1 MKKTLFIILVFTLL
15 FTLSGC
21 THEHEYTEEVVA
33 PTCTESGYTIFTCE
47 CGQTHNGLEVD
58 ALGHSF
64 SEWTI
69 TKEATFEE
77 KGSKERECSVC
88 KEKEVE
94 EIPVN
99 NNGITITIKYEDKEE
114 NIKIEKGTIVGKE
127 MVSLL
132 DQVQIEG
139 LYYDDNY
146 SNKYENEQL
155 FENTTLYLKIKE
167 IVITYIFEYKKGSIK
182 LESGTIFDISLIKQ
196 NIDEYDVEGIYWD
209 KEYTN
214 KYTNEKLYDDAELYL
229 KRIVREYTFDTL
241 TKEQEETIKADY
253 QKKYLSSH
261 KDATLEDVKI
271 MYYVG
276 TYNGCVIAMYTHTW
290 HSNFD
295 FPFSEEITDGYGIGY
310 NIDNCLL
317 VWKDNQFMR
326 LKEAYEKG
334 YIDFDDFLDL
344 KYRYKYFRLNRRT
357 ILLLFIL
364 KNSSGEELCSKGD

>member
-1 MKKTLFIILVFTLL
+1 MKKAIFIILVFTLL

-21 THEHEYTEEVVA
+21 THEHEYTEEVIA

-64 SEWTI
+64 SEWII

-261 KDATLEDVKI
+261 KDATPEDVKI

-310 NIDNCLL
+310 NIDNYLL

-344 KYRYKYFRLNRRT
+344 KYRYKYL
-357 ILLLFIL
+357 
-364 KNSSGEELCSKGD
+364 EEKRAYYENI